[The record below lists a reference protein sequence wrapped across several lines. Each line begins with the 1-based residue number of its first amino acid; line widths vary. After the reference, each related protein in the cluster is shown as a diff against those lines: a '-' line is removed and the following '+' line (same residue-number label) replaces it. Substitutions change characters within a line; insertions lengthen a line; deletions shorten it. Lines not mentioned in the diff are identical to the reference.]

1 MAEETSSEPQTSIEP
16 QWSQSFT
23 GHADIEASLA
33 KNIVDKRV
41 PQALL
46 FAGPQGVG
54 KATLAYR
61 LARDLLDDPVVDT
74 IGMFGD
80 EPASSQLREIDP
92 GSNCF
97 RLVASKAHPDLL
109 VVEREVNA
117 TTKRLRPEIVV
128 EQIRKVGN
136 FLHLT
141 PSLSKRRVVIVDGAD
156 RLNRNA
162 ANALLKSLEEPP
174 VNTTV
179 ILVASVLGRVLQTLR
194 SRCIIKNFKP
204 LSSTETLSIMNSLK
218 EEGRL
223 DMNFNSEGFS
233 DLSTSAGQLV
243 RLNQSNSEAA
253 FELWQKLMSEM
264 PRVSWPEV
272 HALAS
277 DVAKTGR
284 EQTWELLTDAQL
296 DWIGRCAKSLA
307 SQKADPGFLTG
318 TKLDQWLA
326 LWEKTRKLFNDAD
339 RLNIDKNQTW
349 VTAWFQLEKV
359 LQNRG

>member
-272 HALAS
+272 HAFVC